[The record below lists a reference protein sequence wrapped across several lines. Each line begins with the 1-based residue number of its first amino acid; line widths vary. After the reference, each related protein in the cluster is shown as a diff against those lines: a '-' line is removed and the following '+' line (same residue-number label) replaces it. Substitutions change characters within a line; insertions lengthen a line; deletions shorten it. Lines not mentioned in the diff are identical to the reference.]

1 VRWQDNGLPA
11 FIDPRGGFHYEGRW
25 QGPEAPG
32 CQNVSAETLFAE
44 NARRGLR
51 PDGWT
56 GSAKWKR
63 EADIPPEVFFPAIEA
78 IGEAEP

>member
-1 VRWQDNGLPA
+1 MRWQDNGLPA

-25 QGPEAPG
+25 RGVEAFG
-32 CQNVSAETLFAE
+32 CQNVSAEPLFAE

-63 EADIPPEVFFPAIEA
+63 VADIPPEVFFPAIEA